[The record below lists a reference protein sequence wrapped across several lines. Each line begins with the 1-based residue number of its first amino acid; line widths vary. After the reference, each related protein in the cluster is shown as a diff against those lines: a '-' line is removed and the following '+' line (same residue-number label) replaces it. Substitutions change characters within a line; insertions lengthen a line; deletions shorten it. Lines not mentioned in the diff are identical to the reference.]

1 MLIATVCSIVLI
13 CRFVERQIIFQ
24 NADFSMRRDRE
35 CLSPLRWLT
44 LRRRMR
50 LLLQQD
56 ICGLLSPRSKAVLS
70 FLNESQ
76 SATFYLHAWY
86 NEFTFWV
93 NSLYQI
99 ILEFSRVYLA
109 LWTCDFQRN
118 PLSFDQFRQPLALV
132 PRIALRRV
140 GVAEPGQRRGDEL
153 VSGYLAVTG
162 DNSGSGHGVPRLGG
176 WVSD

>member
-1 MLIATVCSIVLI
+1 
-13 CRFVERQIIFQ
+13 
-24 NADFSMRRDRE
+24 
-35 CLSPLRWLT
+35 
-44 LRRRMR
+44 MR

-86 NEFTFWV
+86 NEFTFRV

-99 ILEFSRVYLA
+99 TLEFSRVYLA
-109 LWTCDFQRN
+109 LWTRDIQRK
-118 PLSFDQFRQPLALV
+118 PPKFDQFCQPLTLV
-132 PRIALRRV
+132 PRRTLCRD
-140 GVAEPGQRRGDEL
+140 GGAEAGQRRGDEL